1 MCVFVSVHTHVLL
14 PPPPNKK
21 QVLSEPGK
29 VIIKC
34 LEQNGSNCSGPTEK
48 KRLSG
53 MYVIFYM
60 LELSHRMHI
69 PQALGEL
76 PEVGWHFTKLFPGRK
91 TCHFSFPKH
100 RVLTLSK
107 DRRQEWVL
115 CVYMCIHVYLPES
128 IQKKILSFAFFF
140 FFFN

>member
-1 MCVFVSVHTHVLL
+1 MVVIAVGQL
-14 PPPPNKK
+14 KK
-21 QVLSEPGK
+21 
-29 VIIKC
+29 
-34 LEQNGSNCSGPTEK
+34 K
-48 KRLSG
+48 KKGLSG

-100 RVLTLSK
+100 HVLTLSK

-128 IQKKILSFAFFF
+128 IQIFCFFF
-140 FFFN
+140 FKKINNQIT